1 MNARKRALLDQVE
14 SDLADI
20 EVMAEE
26 LARRASSQPPTP
38 PPSAPDAEDDDIGMP
53 LVFITST

>member
-1 MNARKRALLDQVE
+1 MNARKRALLERVE

-26 LARRASSQPPTP
+26 LVRRSSSQPPTP
-38 PPSAPDAEDDDIGMP
+38 PPTAPESDDEDIGLP
-53 LVFITST
+53 LAFVTPR